1 MPTFLPEPAT
11 TSQPERTGILLI
23 NLGTP
28 DAPRPAEVRRYLAEF
43 LSDQRVVELPA
54 LIWWPILHGIILRF
68 RPAKSAKKYASIWDA
83 REGSPLMFHTRKQA
97 SLLEG
102 WLKSRINSPYA
113 VEFGMRYGNPSV
125 ASALDKLAAAGCQRI
140 LCVPMYPQFAASST
154 ASALD
159 AVWHYLLRRRNQP
172 EIRTV
177 RSFHA
182 DPGYINALAASIRQ
196 YWMQNGRPQVLVM
209 SFHGIPERSVKLGD
223 PYQQHCESTGTLLAQ
238 ILGLDSQRFRITYQ
252 SRFGRARWISPATDD
267 TLAELGQSGCA
278 RVDVVCPGF
287 VADCL
292 ETLEEIAMEG
302 RETFISAGGKEYH
315 HIPALNED
323 STWIAALGETVLT
336 QLHGWVRLA

>member
-1 MPTFLPEPAT
+1 MPTFLPEPASS
-11 TSQPERTGILLI
+11 SQPERTGILLI

-54 LIWWPILHGIILRF
+54 ILWWPILHGVILRI

-83 REGSPLMFHTRKQA
+83 REGSPLLFHTRKQA

-102 WLKSRINSPYA
+102 WLKAKLTSPYV

-125 ASALDKLAAAGCQRI
+125 ASAIAKLSAAGCQRI
-140 LCVPMYPQFAASST
+140 LCVPMYPQYAASSS

-159 AVWHYLLRRRNQP
+159 AVWQHLLQRRNQP
-172 EIRTV
+172 EIRTI

-182 DPGYINALAASIRQ
+182 EPGYIDALADNVRQ
-196 YWMQNGRPQVLVM
+196 YWMQNGRPQVLVI

-223 PYQQHCESTGTLLAQ
+223 PYQQHCETTGKLLAQ

-252 SRFGRARWISPATDD
+252 SRFGSARWIGPATDD
-267 TLAELGQSGCA
+267 TLTELARAGCG

-302 RETFISAGGKEYH
+302 RETFLTAGGKEYH
-315 HIPALNED
+315 YIPALNEN
-323 STWIAALGETVLT
+323 SAWIAALGETVLNHL
-336 QLHGWVRLA
+336 QGWISA